1 MCRKQ
6 RIVMYLFH
14 FLGHL
19 VLYLNAEDEMLW
31 GLYGCEFAF
40 FFISN
45 GIYCSPHVPYIGN
58 SVSHYGSNR
67 VVRIMGKKS
76 RFNIT
81 GDDTIHLRDSGRG
94 D

>member
-1 MCRKQ
+1 MALYTFWGFSAFTAKKKKRTKMCRKQ

-45 GIYCSPHVPYIGN
+45 GIYKRV
-58 SVSHYGSNR
+58 YG
-67 VVRIMGKKS
+67 
-76 RFNIT
+76 
-81 GDDTIHLRDSGRG
+81 
-94 D
+94 